1 MDKEDIMKTLNI
13 SEKSETKAGNLP
25 VALYPNK
32 MRQSNDGKLTYYAKT
47 INRGVCT
54 NADLVD
60 DVIASGQNDGVSKEQ
75 ILRIAELLNEAKMQR
90 VSDGYTVDDGI
101 NRFCAKVKGTFD
113 SDSDTF
119 SSDRHAIGLSVH
131 PSSAAND
138 RLSSLRPVIRQ
149 GNEIKPVV
157 TGVFDLESK
166 GDTVLTRG
174 GFLNISGTNIR
185 IGGESEEVG
194 LYFIHSQDDTKDVK
208 LSAEKLGIN
217 TQNRLACV
225 IPSGLEEG
233 SYRLKVVTQALS
245 SKTYRKMPTAF
256 TFQTELTAV

>member
-1 MDKEDIMKTLNI
+1 MIMKMASIT
-13 SEKSETKAGNLP
+13 EKSETKAGNLP

-32 MRQSNDGKLTYYAKT
+32 MRQDTDGKLTYYAKT

-54 NADLVD
+54 NADLAD
-60 DVIASGQNDGVSKEQ
+60 DIIASGQNDGLSKEQ
-75 ILRIAELLNEAKMQR
+75 IQRIAERLNEAKMQR

-101 NRFCAKVKGTFD
+101 NRFCARVKGTFD

-119 SSDRHAIGLSVH
+119 STDRHAIGLSVH
-131 PSSAAND
+131 PSAAANE

-157 TGVFDLESK
+157 TDVFDLESK
-166 GDTVLTRG
+166 GNAVLTRG

-185 IGGESEEVG
+185 IGGDSEEVG
-194 LYFIHSQDDTKDVK
+194 LYFMHSQDDTKDVK

-217 TQNRLACV
+217 TQTRLACV
-225 IPSGLEEG
+225 IPSGLEAG
-233 SYRLKVVTQALS
+233 TYRLKVVTQALS
-245 SKTYRKMPTAF
+245 SKTYRKKPTAF

>member
-1 MDKEDIMKTLNI
+1 MIMKMASIT
-13 SEKSETKAGNLP
+13 EKSETKAGNLP

-32 MRQSNDGKLTYYAKT
+32 MRQDTDGKLTYYAKT

-54 NADLVD
+54 NADLAD
-60 DVIASGQNDGVSKEQ
+60 DIIASGQNDGLSKEQ
-75 ILRIAELLNEAKMQR
+75 IQRIAERLNEAKMQR
-90 VSDGYTVDDGI
+90 VSDCYTVDDGI
-101 NRFCAKVKGTFD
+101 NRFCARVKGTFD

-119 SSDRHAIGLSVH
+119 STDHHAIGLSVH
-131 PSSAAND
+131 PSAAANE

-157 TGVFDLESK
+157 TDVFDLESK
-166 GDTVLTRG
+166 GNAVLTRG

-185 IGGESEEVG
+185 IGGDSEEVG
-194 LYFIHSQDDTKDVK
+194 LYFMHSQDDSKDVK

-217 TQNRLACV
+217 TQTRLACV
-225 IPSGLEEG
+225 IPSGLEAG
-233 SYRLKVVTQALS
+233 TYRLKVVTQALS
-245 SKTYRKMPTAF
+245 SKTYRKKPTAF

>member
-1 MDKEDIMKTLNI
+1 MVSIT
-13 SEKSETKAGNLP
+13 EKSETKAGNLP
-25 VALYPNK
+25 VVLYPNK
-32 MRQSNDGKLTYYAKT
+32 MRQDTDGKLTYYAKT

-54 NADLVD
+54 NADLAD
-60 DVIASGQNDGVSKEQ
+60 DVIASDQNDGLSKEQ
-75 ILRIAELLNEAKMQR
+75 IQRIAKRLNEAKMQR

-101 NRFCAKVKGTFD
+101 NRFCARVKGTFD

-119 SSDRHAIGLSVH
+119 STDRHAIGLSVH
-131 PSSAAND
+131 PSAAANE

-157 TGVFDLESK
+157 TDVFDLESK
-166 GDTVLTRG
+166 GNAVLTRG

-185 IGGESEEVG
+185 IGGDSEEVG
-194 LYFIHSQDDTKDVK
+194 LYFMHSQDGTKDVK

-217 TQNRLACV
+217 TQTRLACV
-225 IPSGLEEG
+225 IPSGLEAG
-233 SYRLKVVTQALS
+233 TYRLKVVTQALS
-245 SKTYRKMPTAF
+245 SKAYRKKPTAF